1 VFALRVLIKSLCRK
15 FAKLA
20 IKETH
25 SKLKYAAQTEFTK
38 EAFFIPELL
47 EEAQALDL
55 KKKIG
60 EAQIVI
66 ALFANRQLLHSLG
79 EHFKV
84 IAICE

>member
-1 VFALRVLIKSLCRK
+1 M
-15 FAKLA
+15 
-20 IKETH
+20 
-25 SKLKYAAQTEFTK
+25 KYAAQTEFTK
-38 EAFFIPELL
+38 EVFFIPELL

-55 KKKIG
+55 KKKID

-84 IAICE
+84 IAICEQNEAWPRGGSELRQLAIDALMR